1 MALSLARKFVDKSK
15 KKEKAGGFHHCYS
28 EASGVCQGV
37 VFLRGSEDCR
47 TYYLA
52 RWHSPLKKIKKKK
65 KKEKKSVRKKNKT
78 KEKEKG
84 HAMPKGL
91 RV

>member
-15 KKEKAGGFHHCYS
+15 KKEKAGGFYHCYS

-47 TYYLA
+47 TFYSVAL
-52 RWHSPLKKIKKKK
+52 SPKKKEKKKK
-65 KKEKKSVRKKNKT
+65 KKEKKRKKKNKT